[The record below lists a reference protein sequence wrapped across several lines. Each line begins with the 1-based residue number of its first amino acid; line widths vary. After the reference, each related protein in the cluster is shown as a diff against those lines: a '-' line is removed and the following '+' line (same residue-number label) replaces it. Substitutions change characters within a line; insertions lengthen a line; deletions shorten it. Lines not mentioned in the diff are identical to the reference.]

1 MTVRIKASVL
11 LLALAICLIAGGF
24 AIINRPTETPKAKEI
39 HKIGVLMNGSFE
51 DRSYTQ
57 AQYDGLTGAVR
68 DTGIRLVAQD
78 NVPVDDAFP
87 GRVKNLIASGCEII
101 VCDNYMYD
109 PYLID
114 LAAEN
119 PGVSFINASGTVTAD
134 NLSCCLG
141 RVYQV
146 RYLSGIVAGLQT
158 KTNEIGYVLAYL
170 TPETVRQLN
179 AFTLGVRK
187 ANPNAVVYMRHT
199 DDWNDADKAAAVTAA
214 LLDAHSIDVLTQHVN
229 PVTPLQVAQERGVW
243 TIGNN
248 FDNRE
253 LFADSY
259 LTACVFDWEPF
270 FRARLND
277 CERNRFIGKNY
288 WGSLRTGMVALSPLT
303 AHCDER
309 AQQAVDEE
317 LSRLLDGSFDVF
329 YGPIVDSHGTERV
342 RAGENLSDEQLLYHM
357 DWFVDGV
364 VAE

>member
-1 MTVRIKASVL
+1 MLFGKKFQRKFALSDQGVANVKKGTLWTVIVNLVVMGGMGILYL
-11 LLALAICLIAGGF
+11 LMMQFMDTL
-24 AIINRPTETPKAKEI
+24 
-39 HKIGVLMNGSFE
+39 V
-51 DRSYTQ
+51 Q
-57 AQYDGLTGAVR
+57 GAE
-68 DTGIRLVAQD
+68 L
-78 NVPVDDAFP
+78 
-87 GRVKNLIASGCEII
+87 
-101 VCDNYMYD
+101 
-109 PYLID
+109 
-114 LAAEN
+114 
-119 PGVSFINASGTVTAD
+119 
-134 NLSCCLG
+134 
-141 RVYQV
+141 
-146 RYLSGIVAGLQT
+146 
-158 KTNEIGYVLAYL
+158 
-170 TPETVRQLN
+170 
-179 AFTLGVRK
+179 
-187 ANPNAVVYMRHT
+187 PNAVVYMRHT

-214 LLDAHSIDVLTQHVN
+214 LLDAHDIDVLTQHVN